1 MKISQKIITFAFEA
15 TTEIKNYYLSSL
27 PFLGSLYKGPKS
39 TTTLTSSKT
48 KELIKGFKENV
59 TDNTGGPSSDN
70 REEMV
75 VLLTYT

>member
-1 MKISQKIITFAFEA
+1 MEISKKLLPSPSKPL
-15 TTEIKNYYLSSL
+15 TELKNYYLSSL
-27 PFLGSLYKGPKS
+27 PFLVSLHRRPKS

-59 TDNTGGPSSDN
+59 TDYTGGPSSDN
-70 REEMV
+70 KEELV